1 MAEIA
6 GRVELHSDKRKG
18 KMTIRVI
25 DDAGQE
31 FDHHV
36 PQGKQLLVHTGDRVA
51 AGDPL
56 TEGPMV
62 PADILR
68 IKGEEDLY
76 LYMLDEVQNVYRA
89 QGVPIS
95 DKHIEVILR
104 QMLSKVRVVAPGDT
118 DLLPNEV
125 VERFLFREIND
136 GLARK
141 VRVEDPGDTGL
152 VAGQLHDK
160 ETVKDRNHLAEAE
173 GKKPAKTKKP
183 KPATGKT
190 LLLGITKASLQ
201 AESFL
206 SGASFQETTKVL
218 TEAAL
223 KGAVDTLIGLKE
235 NVLLGHLIPAGTGFR
250 AYSKGTVRHL
260 AELAPGPEEVEEMRA
275 SAAEEAQ
282 ILGAER
288 YGEVPMDLETET
300 SVTDAD
306 LAAADQLA
314 ATLLAEMGEGE
325 LAEEPSAGEGEP
337 PLA

>member
-1 MAEIA
+1 
-6 GRVELHSDKRKG
+6 
-18 KMTIRVI
+18 
-25 DDAGQE
+25 
-31 FDHHV
+31 
-36 PQGKQLLVHTGDRVA
+36 
-51 AGDPL
+51 
-56 TEGPMV
+56 
-62 PADILR
+62 
-68 IKGEEDLY
+68 
-76 LYMLDEVQNVYRA
+76 MLDEVQNVYRA

-104 QMLSKVRVVAPGDT
+104 QMLSKIRVVAPGDT
-118 DLLPNEV
+118 ELLPNEV
-125 VERFLFREIND
+125 VDKFVFREINE

-152 VAGQLHDK
+152 IAGQLHDK
-160 ETVKDRNHLAEAE
+160 DTVKDRNHLAEAE

-250 AYSKGTVRHL
+250 AYSKGAVRHL

-288 YGEVPMDLETET
+288 YGEIPTGIETET
-300 SVTDAD
+300 NVTDAD

-325 LAEEPSAGEGEP
+325 LAEELPEGPGGDDEGEP
-337 PLA
+337 PAE